1 MSLGGQI
8 LIFLMNP
15 INVCIFVPFLGAII
29 LMTVNHKQEKLIR
42 TLALLFTLIP
52 FIISLGLWFGTW
64 SFLGLKFP
72 AGFFGELMRLWGKF
86 VPTLQG
92 GFNYFLDIP
101 WIEILRIHYIVG
113 LDGLS
118 FPLFILTTFLSLL
131 ACIASFGIKERVKEY
146 FVLYLILV
154 GGMLGVF
161 AALDYFLFYLFW
173 EVSLVPMYFLIGIWG
188 GPRKEYAAI
197 KFFIYTLFGSV
208 FMLISIIAMFLYS
221 GVGSFSIV
229 ELQNAEGLVIQ
240 PIFVRTLIFLG
251 FWLAFSIKIPLFP
264 FHTWLPDAHVEAPTP
279 ISVVLAAILLKMG
292 GYGYLRVLYPTYPD
306 VAYVLGA
313 FIGVLAV
320 ISIIYGAL
328 VAMVQPDLKKL
339 VAYSSVSHM
348 GFVTLGIV
356 SMNPDGISGA
366 VMLMLA
372 HGLTTGALFLLVG
385 VIYDR
390 THTRLIAELGGLSL
404 TMPRFAFNMFVC
416 AFGSLGL
423 PGLVGFWG
431 EFLIIKGAFTANEAW
446 QRVIA
451 WGINGE
457 TLMRIFAVCAVIGI
471 ILTAGYIL
479 WMLERVMLGRE
490 HPRWIGLPDMITRE
504 YLALVPI
511 TILVV
516 AFGVY
521 PRPVMEL
528 FSFYSTELARYLTSV
543 V

>member
-1 MSLGGQI
+1 MNFAGQI
-8 LIFLMNP
+8 ILFFMNP
-15 INVCIFVPFLGAII
+15 INLSIFLPFLGALII
-29 LMTVNHKQEKLIR
+29 MGVYHKKEKVIR
-42 TLALLFTLIP
+42 GLALTFTLIP
-52 FIISLGLWFGTW
+52 MIVTLGLWFGTW
-64 SFLGLKFP
+64 SAVERILP
-72 AGFFGELMRLWGKF
+72 SGFIGEVMRMWAKF
-86 VPTLQG
+86 VPFYE
-92 GFNYFLDIP
+92 GFNYFMDLN
-101 WIEILRIHYIVG
+101 WIGALRIHYIVG

-118 FPLFILTTFLSLL
+118 FPLFVLTAFLSVL

-146 FVLYLILV
+146 FVLYLMLV
-154 GGMLGVF
+154 GGMFGVF
-161 AALDYFLFYLFW
+161 AALDYFLFYIFW
-173 EVSLVPMYFLIGIWG
+173 EISLVPMYFLIGIWG

-208 FMLISIIAMFLYS
+208 FMLVSIIAMFLYG
-221 GVGSFSIV
+221 GVGSFSMI
-229 ELQNAEGLVIQ
+229 ELSNADGLRLV
-240 PIFVRTLIFLG
+240 PLVARALIFLG

-279 ISVVLAAILLKMG
+279 ISVILAAILLKMG
-292 GYGYLRVLYPTYPD
+292 AYGYLRVLYPTYPD
-306 VAYVLGA
+306 VAYYLGP

-320 ISIIYGAL
+320 ISIIYGAM

-356 SMNPDGISGA
+356 SANPDGIAGA
-366 VMLMLA
+366 IMLMIA

-431 EFLIIKGAFTANEAW
+431 EFLILKGAFTANETW
-446 QRVIA
+446 SRVIA
-451 WGINGE
+451 WGINGQ
-457 TLMRIFAVCAVIGI
+457 TLMRLFAILAVIGI

-479 WMLERVMLGRE
+479 WMMERVMLGRE
-490 HPRWIGLPDMITRE
+490 HPRWTGLPDMIARE
-504 YLALVPI
+504 YWALVPI
-511 TILVV
+511 TVLVV

-521 PRPVMEL
+521 PKPVMEL
-528 FSFYSTELARYLTSV
+528 FGFFSDSLAKYLTGFV
-543 V
+543 